1 MTLQELY
8 DQIGG
13 NYAEAISRLRM
24 ENLVG
29 RFVVR
34 FMDDT
39 SCKDLM
45 AAWAA
50 GDDEAAFK
58 AAHAAKGVCANLS
71 LTRLCDLSTQIC
83 EALRPGNEAL
93 RAQTDIDALVAE
105 LSDAYDLAVEH
116 ISAYKDA
123 Q

>member
-24 ENLVG
+24 EKLVS
-29 RFVVR
+29 RFVIR
-34 FMDDT
+34 FLDDT
-39 SCKDLM
+39 SCKDLF
-45 AAWAA
+45 AAWEA
-50 GDDEAAFK
+50 GDEEAAFK
-58 AAHAAKGVCANLS
+58 AAHSAKGVCANLS
-71 LTRLCDLSTQIC
+71 LTRLCNLATEIC

-93 RAQTDIDALVAE
+93 KAQTDIDALVAE
-105 LSDAYDLAVEH
+105 LSDAYDLAVER
-116 ISAYKDA
+116 ICAYKDA